1 MIGKI
6 MSEAAHSIIGMLSAK
21 PVSMDTKTAN
31 LEFSSLLLPGE
42 DRVRSAPDGADAETA
57 EDKSNG
63 QFLEQLVGGDDQPV
77 LRANEGDFFKTAA
90 TKFTADQSEG
100 DSNLPTDPLTSMP
113 STAETGRFHSVT
125 LSKTDVFANIG
136 PVEASIDVAET
147 GLENPKQKSAD
158 AANIASIPLTF
169 VDGVLADRD
178 VSKTVDGHRVPAS
191 AEKQSPLTPNST
203 VTENLNPSSVENQAT
218 VESKAPAALKPLVE
232 GKPLADSN
240 AVSENSAKIDL
251 ARSSTN
257 GTSGP
262 HSDIN
267 VPKQNSVETIA
278 HASLV
283 GSPIAVKSV
292 LESGMT
298 NQSKTIDLSRK
309 IQPDTETG
317 QTIAD
322 ALDLRSASKTKV
334 EDTISRQIAKSE
346 ADDMA
351 FANDK
356 PIKLETKPSFTE
368 MDGRPAAGHLERSI
382 ELSAPVHSPS
392 VSGTT
397 NGMQK
402 VVNFDWNAPLFA
414 ERFAS
419 ELSDLTAT
427 GDLRKFEINPR
438 NMGRLEV
445 SFAARGGAEI
455 LQIEAESEAAREV
468 IMQHSQAIQD
478 MLKAQGRS
486 DVTLRVDVRDNML
499 ASSGN
504 DSMNFAQQDHSD
516 TQEERSNPS
525 QHYGQTAPLEGP
537 VDPQAPTDNS
547 RYA

>member
-21 PVSMDTKTAN
+21 PVSMETKTAN

-42 DRVRSAPDGADAETA
+42 DPVRSAPDGADAETA
-57 EDKSNG
+57 EDKSDE
-63 QFLEQLVGGDDQPV
+63 QFLEQLVGGDDLPV
-77 LRANEGDFFKTAA
+77 LRANEREFFKTAA
-90 TKFTADQSEG
+90 TNFAADQSEG

-113 STAETGRFHSVT
+113 STAEIGRFHSVT
-125 LSKTDVFANIG
+125 LSKTDMFANIG

-147 GLENPKQKSAD
+147 ALENPKQKSAD

-178 VSKTVDGHRVPAS
+178 VSKTVDGHKAPAS

-203 VTENLNPSSVENQAT
+203 VAGNLNPSSVENQAT
-218 VESKAPAALKPLVE
+218 VESKASAALKPLVE

-240 AVSENSAKIDL
+240 AVSDNSAKIDL

-257 GTSGP
+257 ATSGP

-267 VPKQNSVETIA
+267 LPKQNSVETIA
-278 HASLV
+278 T
-283 GSPIAVKSV
+283 KSV
-292 LESGMT
+292 LDSGVP
-298 NQSKTIDLSRK
+298 NQSKTIGLSKK
-309 IQPDTETG
+309 IQSGTAPD
-317 QTIAD
+317 QTITEV
-322 ALDLRSASKTKV
+322 LDLPTASKAKV
-334 EDTISRQIAKSE
+334 EDVISRQISKSQ

-351 FANDK
+351 LTNDK
-356 PIKLETKPSFTE
+356 PIKLETKPSFAE
-368 MDGRPAAGHLERSI
+368 MDSRPAASHLERSI
-382 ELSAPVHSPS
+382 ELSAPVQSPS
-392 VSGTT
+392 VSGAT

-427 GDLRKFEINPR
+427 GDLKKFEINPR

-504 DSMNFAQQDHSD
+504 DSMNFAQQDRSD
-516 TQEERSNPS
+516 TQEERSNPT

-537 VDPQAPTDNS
+537 VDPQMPTDNS